1 MPRPGHL
8 AAEYRP
14 FPNEGS
20 RNWRQEHVEIPLM
33 LRALDL
39 PRGARVLEIGC
50 GRGVALPA
58 LARHLRPARLVGI
71 DIDGSL
77 LAEAGRRLRQTE
89 TRAELIVA
97 DVRHLPFPDQDFDL
111 VIDFGT
117 CFHVARGDDALR
129 EVARTLTCRGIFA
142 TETRLSQLLSHPI
155 RSRGRFLPWKAA
167 PALAPRRRAG
177 LWQTH
182 WRGPL

>member
-50 GRGVALPA
+50 GRGVALPVA
-58 LARHLRPARLVGI
+58 SRTNAVSAPCKRRLPGTLSPARL
-71 DIDGSL
+71 SHPSYTRTRRS
-77 LAEAGRRLRQTE
+77 ACRLR
-89 TRAELIVA
+89 
-97 DVRHLPFPDQDFDL
+97 
-111 VIDFGT
+111 
-117 CFHVARGDDALR
+117 
-129 EVARTLTCRGIFA
+129 
-142 TETRLSQLLSHPI
+142 
-155 RSRGRFLPWKAA
+155 
-167 PALAPRRRAG
+167 
-177 LWQTH
+177 
-182 WRGPL
+182 